1 MTEFQFEEEPK
12 VKGVMTKNVITAKK
26 EATIKELTQVMASK
40 NIGSVIIVDDKG
52 EPIGIVTERDIIK
65 ALGRGLGIDTKAEEI
80 MSKPLITVNENT
92 GVHDALQLMILK
104 NIRHLVVVNDDNK
117 MTGIASI
124 RDLVK
129 IV

>member
-12 VKGVMTKNVITAKK
+12 VKGVMTKNVITTKK
-26 EATIKELTQVMASK
+26 EATIKELTQIMASK

-80 MSKPLITVNENT
+80 MSRPLITVNENT

-104 NIRHLVVVNDDNK
+104 NIRHLVVVNDNNK